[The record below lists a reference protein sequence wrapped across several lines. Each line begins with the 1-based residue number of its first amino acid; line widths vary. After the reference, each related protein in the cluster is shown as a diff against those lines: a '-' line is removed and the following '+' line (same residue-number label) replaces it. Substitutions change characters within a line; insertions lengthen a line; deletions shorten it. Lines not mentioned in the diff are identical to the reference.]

1 MSSYLYR
8 QFIHRPFFVILLLF
22 TVIGSNE
29 VYAQQRGRATVSGRI
44 LDGETGEAMI
54 GTNVIVI
61 DAEGKNIGGAVT
73 LRDGS
78 FNITAIPMG
87 KLTVKASFVG
97 YQAYTKEINIER
109 RSQRINIGTIVLA
122 PDVVLLDGTTIT
134 GELPQVSVK
143 DDTVIYNAGAFR
155 VPEGSVLEELIRKL
169 PGAEV
174 GDDGSVKINGKTV
187 RRFLVEG
194 KEFFGND
201 MNMAMKNIPTEIVE
215 KVKSYERK
223 SDLTRITGIDDGEEE
238 TVLDLTIKKGMKQG
252 WFGNVDL
259 AYGTKDRYA
268 ERFTVNR
275 FADNTQVSLVG
286 SYNNVNDTGFPG
298 MGGRGRGGGGGGG
311 GGGGETKSG
320 MAGLNLALVRG
331 NVEFGGNV
339 RYRNTDSHNS
349 TKSSVQNFVST
360 RTSYSNSMN
369 AGKNINNNV
378 NGDFRFEWKIDT
390 MTTLQ
395 FRPNFS
401 FSKSESESEG
411 ASATFNEDPYSM
423 DGVDDPLN
431 QMDFIIHDIKTN
443 YNKNASNS
451 DSHSDNVS
459 GNLLFNR
466 RLSTTGRNLS
476 IRMNGN
482 YSKTKN
488 DNFNTSNVTYFQR
501 GDSTALTYRY
511 RQTPNSNKS
520 YSIGFTYSEPIARA
534 VFLQLNYQYSYS
546 KRHSDGKTFD
556 LGGIEN
562 MLDSLAQF
570 GNTFL
575 PYNYRDYLDD
585 ALSRYTDNENYNHNI
600 ETSLRV
606 VREHYNL
613 NVGVQMQPQR
623 QKVDYDYQN
632 LDTVAARNFF
642 RISPTLNFRYRFTRQ
657 ENLQVTYRGNTQQP
671 SITDLFN
678 TTDNSNPLNIRE
690 GNPEL
695 KPSFS
700 NNFNVNYNKSII
712 DLQRSFFGGFSF
724 SNTLNSIS
732 NRTQYN
738 EETGGR
744 ITKPTNINGNWNL
757 NGNAGFNM
765 ALIPSRLMLNFSTNA
780 GYNNRVSYIYQNN
793 ESMKNKVKDLNLGE
807 RLTFTWREEYFDIAI
822 HGNLNYTH
830 TRSLLVS
837 TSNQDTYRFNYGI
850 STNVNLPINLSLSTN
865 ISMNSRRGYSSSQM
879 NTNELIWNAQVAYR
893 FLKNKQATVSL
904 QAYDILA
911 KRSNISRSIDANR
924 RSDTETNEI
933 TSYVMA
939 HFIYRLNLFGTREAR
954 RNMRQGMREGRE
966 MDFGPGRGGDRGGR
980 GGRGGGFPGGGG
992 PGGGGGFPGGG
1003 GPGGGF

>member
-1 MSSYLYR
+1 M
-8 QFIHRPFFVILLLF
+8 ICIALL
-22 TVIGSNE
+22 TIIGIGDMH
-29 VYAQQRGRATVSGRI
+29 AQSKGKATVTGRI

-54 GTNVIVI
+54 GTNVSVS
-61 DAEGKNIGGAVT
+61 DAEGKHLGGAVT

-78 FNITAIPMG
+78 FNITAMPMG

-97 YQAYTKEINIER
+97 YQAYTKEINIEKR
-109 RSQRINIGTIVLA
+109 NQRINIGTVVLA
-122 PDVVLLDGTTIT
+122 PDVVMLEGATVT
-134 GELPQVSVK
+134 GELPQVTVK

-155 VPEGSVLEELIRKL
+155 VPEGSVLEELIKKL

-174 GDDGSVKINGKTV
+174 GDDGSIKINGKTV

-201 MNMAMKNIPTEIVE
+201 MNMAMKNLPTEIVE
-215 KVKSYERK
+215 KVKTYERK

-238 TVLDLTIKKGMKQG
+238 TVLDLTIKKGMKKG

-259 AYGTKDRYA
+259 AYGSKDRYA
-268 ERFTVNR
+268 ERFMVNR
-275 FADNTQVSLVG
+275 FADKTQVSLVG

-311 GGGGETKSG
+311 GGETKSG
-320 MAGLNLALVRG
+320 MGGLNLALERG
-331 NVEFGGNV
+331 KVEFGGNV
-339 RYRNTDSHNS
+339 RYRNTDSHS
-349 TKSSVQNFVST
+349 TTKSSVQNFVST
-360 RTSYSNSMN
+360 RASFSNSSN
-369 AGKNINNNV
+369 GGKNLNNSV
-378 NGDFRFEWKIDT
+378 NGDFRFEWKIDS

-411 ASATFNEDPYSM
+411 VTATFNEDPYS
-423 DGVDDPLN
+423 DAIDDPLN
-431 QMDFIIHDIKTN
+431 QMDNILHDIKIN

-451 DSHSDNVS
+451 ESHTDNVS

-466 RLSTTGRNLS
+466 RLGKSGRNLS

-488 DNFNTSNVTYFQR
+488 DGFNVSNVTYFQR
-501 GDSTALTYRY
+501 NDSTALTYRF

-520 YSIGFTYSEPIARA
+520 FSAGFTYSEPIAQA
-534 VFLQLNYQYSYS
+534 VFLQLNYQYQYS

-556 LGGIEN
+556 LGGIAN

-600 ETSLRV
+600 EVSMRAIG
-606 VREHYNL
+606 EHYNL

-632 LDTVAARNFF
+632 LDTVASRNFF
-642 RISPTLNFRYRFTRQ
+642 RISPTLNFRYRFSRQ
-657 ENLQVTYRGNTQQP
+657 ENLQVTYRGNQQQP

-678 TTDNSNPLNIRE
+678 MTDNSNPLNIRQ

-695 KPSFS
+695 KPSFT
-700 NNFNVNYNKSII
+700 NNFNVNYNKSIV
-712 DLQRSFFGGFSF
+712 DLQRSFYGGMSF

-738 EETGGR
+738 DETGGR

-757 NGNAGFNM
+757 NGNAGFNT
-765 ALIPSRLMLNFSTNA
+765 AIIPSRFTVNFSTSA

-793 ESMKNKVKDLNLGE
+793 ESMKNKVKDLNLSE
-807 RLTFTWREEYFDIAI
+807 RLTFTWREEYFDI
-822 HGNLNYTH
+822 
-830 TRSLLVS
+830 
-837 TSNQDTYRFNYGI
+837 
-850 STNVNLPINLSLSTN
+850 
-865 ISMNSRRGYSSSQM
+865 
-879 NTNELIWNAQVAYR
+879 
-893 FLKNKQATVSL
+893 
-904 QAYDILA
+904 
-911 KRSNISRSIDANR
+911 
-924 RSDTETNEI
+924 
-933 TSYVMA
+933 
-939 HFIYRLNLFGTREAR
+939 
-954 RNMRQGMREGRE
+954 
-966 MDFGPGRGGDRGGR
+966 
-980 GGRGGGFPGGGG
+980 
-992 PGGGGGFPGGG
+992 
-1003 GPGGGF
+1003 